1 MCVAALAAAAAH
13 RRPHAALLAGRAGTL
28 APTRDGMP
36 SAADDGG
43 LPRQPGCAGEPLH
56 GTLIVK
62 YGAPMSRAG
71 RMP

>member
-13 RRPHAALLAGRAGTL
+13 RRPYAALLAGRAGTL

-36 SAADDGG
+36 P
-43 LPRQPGCAGEPLH
+43 LPMTGAYPVNQGVPANRST